1 MRVMDQVR
9 SGLFAAAAIGL
20 IAMPAGAQDIEKV
33 CDAIGGVE
41 LGDWAEFQMEGPQA
55 AQVSGI
61 RFAIVDRG
69 TPQELWFEL
78 KAATAQGEQI
88 VQLQVP
94 GFPFKGDEVSQ
105 GIVKAMQM
113 PAMRMPDQMLGMMQQ
128 QMQSNPM
135 LDVAEQCRGSEL
147 IGEEDVTTP
156 AGSMKAWHLKVADG
170 NDAWVS
176 GDVPFGIVKGTTG
189 ESSGDT
195 MVLTGDGNDAT
206 SSITDEP
213 QAMPAIPGMMPQD

>member
-1 MRVMDQVR
+1 MRVMDHIR
-9 SGLFAAAAIGL
+9 TGLFSAAAIGL
-20 IAMPAGAQDIEKV
+20 LAAPAGAQDIEKV

-41 LGDWAEFQMEGPQA
+41 RGDWAEFTMEGPQA
-55 AQVSGI
+55 AQVSGV
-61 RFAIVDRG
+61 RFALVDRG
-69 TPQELWFEL
+69 NPQELWFEL

-94 GFPFKGDEVSQ
+94 SFPFKGDEVSQ

-113 PAMRMPDQMLGMMQQ
+113 PAMRMPDQMLSMMQQ

-135 LDVAEQCRGSEL
+135 LDVAEQCKTSEL

-176 GDVPFGIVKGTTG
+176 GDIPFGIVKGTSG
-189 ESSGDT
+189 ESGGDT
-195 MVLTGDGNDAT
+195 MVLSGYGSDAT
-206 SSITDEP
+206 SSISEEP
-213 QAMPAIPGMMPQD
+213 QDMPAMPGMAPQD

>member
-9 SGLFAAAAIGL
+9 TGLFAAAAIGL
-20 IAMPAGAQDIEKV
+20 MATPAGAQDIEKV
-33 CDAIGGVE
+33 CNAIGGVE
-41 LGDWAEFQMEGPQA
+41 RGDWAEFKMEGPQA
-55 AQVSGI
+55 AQVSGV

-69 TPQELWFEL
+69 NPQELWFEL

-94 GFPFKGDEVSQ
+94 GFPFKGDEVTR

-135 LDVAEQCRGSEL
+135 LDVAEQCRSSEL
-147 IGEEDVTTP
+147 IGEEDITTP
-156 AGSMKAWHLKVADG
+156 AGSRKAWHLIVADG

-189 ESSGDT
+189 ESGGDT
-195 MVLTGDGNDAT
+195 MVLTGYGDDAK
-206 SSITDEP
+206 SSIPEAP
-213 QAMPAIPGMMPQD
+213 QDMPAMPGMAPQD